1 MVVWPCPTPNSAKIG
16 KELIFLGFEPMTSL
30 KFVLS
35 LAENEDLQVD
45 QFYKFLFFVESV
57 PNSFVLL

>member
-1 MVVWPCPTPNSAKIG
+1 MVVWPCPTPNSAKIA
-16 KELIFLGFEPMTSL
+16 KKLTFLGFEPL

-45 QFYKFLFFVESV
+45 QFFKFLFFVESV